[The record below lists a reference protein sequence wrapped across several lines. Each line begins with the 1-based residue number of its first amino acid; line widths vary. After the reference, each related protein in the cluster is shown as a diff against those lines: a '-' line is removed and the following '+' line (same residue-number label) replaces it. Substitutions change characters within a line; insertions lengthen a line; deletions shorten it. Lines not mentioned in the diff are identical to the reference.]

1 MLSLTKTEV
10 SRPYMRRTKHVHF
23 FVIAAIVATCTVG
36 CNIFNP
42 SNQERVDDD
51 DTDALIYE
59 GYIDIQR
66 SQYTQ
71 AALNFSKAIKSDSTS
86 SRAWY
91 GLAKAVLNQYGL
103 NVFEMLKYAKTE
115 NNTNGFMKMTDAEVE
130 KYRVGIDT
138 VIKVVD
144 QFIDRDTTDKTDK
157 KIRFSTIA
165 NSYTILQL
173 ANVAILIRKTN
184 SDAEKMFSFDEP
196 SNQISIDWSSLQNL
210 PTDEAVQTVTS
221 LAASAQALKADPD
234 NTFPI
239 FRSFL
244 PGTDTVPDDEF
255 KDGALAITDQLI
267 NMSDNLTN
275 NSDRADVF
283 VKVGNGI
290 DDDGDGCVDEEVWDG
305 QDNDGDGEIDE
316 DQRPGSVL
324 VFKTHWNRRAVT
336 SLKIPEGSIYET
348 LDIDMNGMP
357 RETPEWSF
365 VYPEPED
372 RDANR
377 DHRLQFALN
386 IEFVPGPNGDMIR
399 NKELARTD
407 TDINNIRYDLAWRKA
422 NIGGCWVNYSDAD
435 FLNWFQGRI

>member
-1 MLSLTKTEV
+1 MRLSKYV
-10 SRPYMRRTKHVHF
+10 QF
-23 FVIAAIVATCTVG
+23 FSLAAMIATSVVG

-42 SNQERVDDD
+42 TGKERIDDS

-59 GYIDIQR
+59 GYIDIQKAE
-66 SQYTQ
+66 YTR
-71 AALNFSKAIKSDSTS
+71 AALNFSKAIHNDSAN

-115 NNTNGFMKMTDAEVE
+115 NNTNGFMKMSDFEVE

-138 VIKVVD
+138 VLKVVD
-144 QFIDRDTTDKTDK
+144 QFIERDTTGKTDK
-157 KIRFSTIA
+157 QIRFSTIA

-173 ANVAILIRKTN
+173 TNVAILVRKAS
-184 SDAEKMFSFDEP
+184 SDANRMFNFDGA
-196 SNQISIDWSSLQNL
+196 SNQITIEWSNLQNI
-210 PTDEAVQTVTS
+210 TSAEAVETVNS

-239 FRSFL
+239 FRSFIS
-244 PGTDTVPDDEF
+244 GVDTVSDEEF
-255 KDGALAITDQLI
+255 KSGTMAVSDQI
-267 NMSDNLTN
+267 IEMSENLN
-275 NSDRADVF
+275 NNPERADVF
-283 VKVGNGI
+283 IKVGNGI
-290 DDDGDGCVDEEVWDG
+290 DDDGDGCIDEEIWDG
-305 QDNDGDGEIDE
+305 KDNDGDGDIDE

-324 VFKTHWNRRAVT
+324 VFKTHWDRRAVA

-348 LDIDMNGMP
+348 LDIDKNGIP
-357 RETPEWSF
+357 TEPQEWNF
-365 VYPEPED
+365 IYPEPND
-372 RDANR
+372 REANN

-386 IEFVPGPNGDMIR
+386 ITFVPGPGGDMVK

-422 NIGGCWVNYSDAD
+422 NIGGCWVTYTDVD
-435 FLNWFQGRI
+435 FLNWFQGRN

>member
-1 MLSLTKTEV
+1 M
-10 SRPYMRRTKHVHF
+10 
-23 FVIAAIVATCTVG
+23 IAAIVATCIVG

-42 SNQERVDDD
+42 SNQERVSSD

-66 SQYTQ
+66 AQYTR
-71 AALNFSKAIKSDSTS
+71 AAYNFSRAIHSDSAS

-115 NNTNGFMKMTDAEVE
+115 NNTNGFMKMSDIEVE

-138 VIKVVD
+138 VIKVID
-144 QFIDRDTTDKTDK
+144 QFIDRDTTDRTDK

-173 ANVAILIRKTN
+173 ANVAILIRKATSN
-184 SDAEKMFSFDEP
+184 TAEMFNYDVS
-196 SNQISIDWSSLQNL
+196 SNQIAIDWSSLHNL
-210 PTDEAVQTVTS
+210 PTNEAVETVNA
-221 LAASAQALKADPD
+221 LASSAQALKADPD

-244 PGTDTVPDDEF
+244 PGSDTVPDDEF
-255 KDGALAITDQLI
+255 KDGALDITDQI
-267 NMSDNLTN
+267 IEMSSNLDEN
-275 NSDRADVF
+275 PDRASVF
-283 VKVGNGI
+283 ISVGNGI
-290 DDDGDGCVDEEVWDG
+290 DDDGDGCVDEEIWDG
-305 QDNDGDGEIDE
+305 QDNDGDGEVDE

-324 VFKTHWNRRAVT
+324 VFKTHWAKRAVA

-348 LDIDMNGMP
+348 LDIDKNGIAKEP
-357 RETPEWSF
+357 NEWEF
-365 VYPEPED
+365 LFAEPDD
-372 RDANR
+372 RDAAK
-377 DHRLQFALN
+377 DHRLKFAMN
-386 IEFVPGPNGDMIR
+386 IPFVPGPNGDFIQ

-422 NIGGCWVNYSDAD
+422 NIGGCWLNYTDAD
-435 FLNWFQGRI
+435 FFNWFQGRN